1 MLITIFSL
9 LLASYV
15 SCGKKLILLYPIS
28 YQTKKPKQHQ
38 CIPQKLGR
46 AKEVT
51 IFYPWMFLATTEPTQ
66 MEFPHQHVRK
76 QTIKMG
82 ILSEATFIL
91 PIASFGPYNK
101 LLAESAIS
109 LLDVDASV
117 DRSEASKSQGNGL
130 GEDNCKRALSMTSL
144 RGYTD

>member
-15 SCGKKLILLYPIS
+15 SCGKKLILLYPT
-28 YQTKKPKQHQ
+28 YQAKKPKQHQ
-38 CIPQKLGR
+38 CIPQKLDR

-51 IFYPWMFLATTEPTQ
+51 ISYPWMFLATTETTQ
-66 MEFPHQHVRK
+66 MEVPHQHVRK

-101 LLAESAIS
+101 LLAESTIS
-109 LLDVDASV
+109 LLDLDASV
-117 DRSEASKSQGNGL
+117 DRSEASKSQGNGV
-130 GEDNCKRALSMTSL
+130 GENNCKRALSMTSL